1 MRIDLTKQSIIVTG
15 AGRGIGRD
23 IALLAAAAGADV
35 LLTARSEG
43 QLSEVRT
50 EIEAAGTGSAT
61 VLAADLN
68 EPATAA
74 ALVKTALDKF
84 GKIDVLVNNAG
95 VNSIGNLVMSKE
107 ESWREVF
114 ELNVF
119 AVFRLTQAALR
130 PMIRAKCGRVIN
142 ISSVA
147 AKTGA
152 AYASSYSA
160 SKAAILGFTKSI
172 ARETA
177 SIGITVNAICP
188 WHVDTELVREAMAKR
203 AKMFGR
209 DADEYLK
216 EIESHSPQKQLVK
229 SREVASLA
237 LYLMS
242 PEARALTGQ
251 ALNVDGGTVMD

>member
-1 MRIDLTKQSIIVTG
+1 MKIELTGQSIIITG

-23 IALLAAAAGADV
+23 LAFLCADAEANV
-35 LLTARSEG
+35 VLTARSED
-43 QLSEVRT
+43 QLVSVR
-50 EIEAAGTGSAT
+50 EDISKLGRGRA
-61 VLAADLN
+61 VILAADLN
-68 EPATAA
+68 EPATTP
-74 ALVKTALDKF
+74 ALVKLALEEF

-119 AVFRLTQAALR
+119 AVFRLTQAVLR
-130 PMIRAKCGRVIN
+130 QMIRAKYGRVIN

-152 AYASSYSA
+152 AYASSYAA

-209 DADEYLK
+209 DPDEYLK
-216 EIESHSPQKQLVK
+216 EIESHSPQKQLVRV
-229 SREVASLA
+229 REVSALA

-242 PEARALTGQ
+242 AEARALTGQ
-251 ALNVDGGTVMD
+251 SFDVDGGTVMD